1 MQRLGGARL
10 LHVPVFPVRPP
21 SNIRVRFK
29 HKSPWSFTT
38 SDAPLRSNYK
48 TFEAS
53 TLVLDLDAEDS
64 PYVRP
69 YNDDVDG
76 VPAYKSFHMAR
87 NLDPMKER
95 VAQFNELSRNY
106 RKFSKMTASKKFSP
120 WRISDHDILSV
131 ALNNSSQNEQV
142 RRLLTESDYD
152 TLSISLD
159 NSSQD
164 KQVQRLSTDSDPNSH
179 PDEIANDVLKWNGI
193 PFHVWNSSSKTI
205 AYMRRRQQLSYR
217 LQPIVDDEKSLIDA
231 LWACTNFPIFER
243 LVTSLV
249 QAPQGCQLVSNCGK
263 NIGQRCKY
271 LAKKTPSTQVLSF
284 LNNLIINL
292 DSQGLPISTSIIW
305 CAYLSSLRCGA
316 FSTTQKHLRRIYD
329 NKHSPHGT
337 QVTYT
342 LEVLAKSIAP
352 YDPEDIRA
360 HPGADTVHQLL
371 AIYGLLTGRVLGE
384 NTVQPSLDDIVLN
397 HGSPSIFT
405 YLTCLARLGAFRTM
419 WHIWHKE
426 YQYFAN
432 DSLLTHTGSTSES
445 NLPDTAEKPGDAV
458 EASDREALS
467 EGNKALAFAHAIHA
481 AIRTNNRFVEL
492 AETPGFARATEQY
505 NMDCQLDM
513 DTIINSAD
521 IISARGDGQ
530 LRQVEGKEMNEIFNK
545 SSTRESLLALQSYLR
560 RVPIPE
566 SG

>member
-263 NIGQRCKY
+263 NIG
-271 LAKKTPSTQVLSF
+271 
-284 LNNLIINL
+284 
-292 DSQGLPISTSIIW
+292 
-305 CAYLSSLRCGA
+305 
-316 FSTTQKHLRRIYD
+316 
-329 NKHSPHGT
+329 
-337 QVTYT
+337 
-342 LEVLAKSIAP
+342 
-352 YDPEDIRA
+352 
-360 HPGADTVHQLL
+360 
-371 AIYGLLTGRVLGE
+371 
-384 NTVQPSLDDIVLN
+384 
-397 HGSPSIFT
+397 
-405 YLTCLARLGAFRTM
+405 
-419 WHIWHKE
+419 
-426 YQYFAN
+426 
-432 DSLLTHTGSTSES
+432 STSES

-530 LRQVEGKEMNEIFNK
+530 LRQVEGSIPISAIWPFPFFYSVALNVITRVRKLRYGKIGGSGSNEPL
-545 SSTRESLLALQSYLR
+545 SDS
-560 RVPIPE
+560 
-566 SG
+566 